1 MHKANTCTAD
11 QTVPRKFLLQTV
23 AVQVEGIT
31 KYMLSSELKLI
42 VATDAVEIW
51 LVVTWELSYA

>member
-1 MHKANTCTAD
+1 MHEANTCTAD

-23 AVQVEGIT
+23 AVQVE
-31 KYMLSSELKLI
+31 KYMLSSESKLI
-42 VATDAVEIW
+42 VAADAVEIW